1 MENRIVI
8 SGKQLPL
15 LISIPHS
22 GLKVPAELKK
32 FCRLNL
38 PDILRDGDTWAG
50 QLFDLRENVLAFSQ
64 FAVARAIV
72 DPNRAADNRPPQNPD
87 GVVKTVTVD
96 GEPVWTMPGGLAV
109 EQVEFLLHEYYYP
122 YHQFLA
128 AVSQNHKILLGL
140 DCHTMLEL
148 APQSSPRPLEKRP
161 LVCLSNRGDE
171 NGEKLDELL
180 SAPPDLLRALGKALE
195 QRLQNIER
203 DRSVPVVSLNR
214 PFRGGYVVRKNRDLG
229 LIPWIQVEFN
239 RSLYLSSDPRTEIPD
254 KETARRLNNLRSLFL
269 SVLEELFHS

>member
-1 MENRIVI
+1 MV
-8 SGKQLPL
+8 SGKKLPL

-22 GLKVPAELKK
+22 GLQVPAELED

-38 PDILRDGDTWAG
+38 PDRLRDGDTWAG
-50 QLFDLRENVLAFSQ
+50 QLFDLKDNVLAFFR

-72 DPNRAADNRPPQNPD
+72 DPNRAADDLPPKNPD

-96 GEPVWTMPGGLAV
+96 GEPVWKNSGGLAA
-109 EQVEFLLHEYYYP
+109 EQVEFLLNEYYYP
-122 YHQFLA
+122 YHQSLA
-128 AVSQNHKILLGL
+128 ASSQNQGILLGL
-140 DCHTMLEL
+140 DCHTMLAL

-161 LVCLSNRGDE
+161 LVCLSNRGDQ
-171 NGEKLDELL
+171 NGDKLDEPL
-180 SAPPDLLRALGKALE
+180 SAPPGLLRALGKALE
-195 QRLQNIER
+195 QRLQNIDR

-239 RSLYLSSDPRTEIPD
+239 RSLYLSSEPRTKIPD
-254 KETARRLNNLRSLFL
+254 QETARRLDNLRSLFL
-269 SVLEELFHS
+269 SALEELFHS